1 MWQVKINKSIII
13 GAYHLGMRRFFML
26 FCLAFKQRYL
36 LLLSYENIKIRRLK
50 NQPSLSIQ
58 CVIIIMILFYRNYLC
73 EVSRL
78 INIKSLVGRN
88 IISKQLHSTYR
99 RNSGEVVS
107 SIGQCKVTFN
117 CFIFNR

>member
-1 MWQVKINKSIII
+1 MWQVKINKFITF
-13 GAYHLGMRRFFML
+13 GAYHLDMCRFFML
-26 FCLAFKQRYL
+26 FCLAFKERYL
-36 LLLSYENIKIRRLK
+36 LLLSYEGIKIRRLK

-88 IISKQLHSTYR
+88 IISKQLHSTYGR
-99 RNSGEVVS
+99 DSGEVVS
-107 SIGQCKVTFN
+107 SIWQCKVTFN
-117 CFIFNR
+117 CFIFKR

>member
-13 GAYHLGMRRFFML
+13 GAYHLGMCRFFML
-26 FCLAFKQRYL
+26 FLPLRKGIYSFYL
-36 LLLSYENIKIRRLK
+36 TRHKKIRRLK
-50 NQPSLSIQ
+50 NQPSLLIQ

-88 IISKQLHSTYR
+88 IISKQLHSTYGR
-99 RNSGEVVS
+99 DSGEVVS
-107 SIGQCKVTFN
+107 SIWQCKVTFN
-117 CFIFNR
+117 CFIFKR

>member
-1 MWQVKINKSIII
+1 MWQVKINKSITI
-13 GAYHLGMRRFFML
+13 GAYHLGMYRFFML
-26 FCLAFKQRYL
+26 FCLAFKERYL

-88 IISKQLHSTYR
+88 IISKQLHSTYGR
-99 RNSGEVVS
+99 DSGEVVS
-107 SIGQCKVTFN
+107 SIGQCKITFN
-117 CFIFNR
+117 CFIFKR